1 VYSFFSVARTTPY
14 SAKFWLTISKTQLT
28 VFAEDTYHQS
38 ILVDVLDGVLDLEET
53 TVRVEAGTAL
63 IVS

>member
-1 VYSFFSVARTTPY
+1 VASTTPY
-14 SAKFWLTISKTQLT
+14 SAKFWLTISETPLT

>member
-1 VYSFFSVARTTPY
+1 VASTTPY
-14 SAKFWLTISKTQLT
+14 SAKFWLTISETQLT